1 MAEEPDSTARGAR
14 LGIVRDHIRF
24 ENAHDLAA
32 VLGTFG
38 SAARYDDE
46 PWDEHHV
53 GPDAVRSFYE
63 DLLRALPDLQIE
75 VRKEHTSREAVIVE
89 CVIRGMHGG
98 TWRDLPATGRRLEF
112 PLCGVYTFD
121 EGGKLAGERIYY
133 DRATVL
139 RQCGVFR
146 EPTSLSGRLLLFL
159 NHPVNIVA
167 ALLRQCFGAASPQSS
182 LRRES
187 RPQPER

>member
-1 MAEEPDSTARGAR
+1 MAEESNRAVPGGR
-14 LGIVRDHIRF
+14 LGMVRDHIRF
-24 ENAHDLAA
+24 ENAHDLTA
-32 VLGTFG
+32 VLATFG
-38 SAARYDDE
+38 SSARYDDE

-53 GPDAVRSFYE
+53 GRDAVRSFYE

-75 VRKEHTSREAVIVE
+75 VRQEHATGEAVIVE
-89 CVIRGMHGG
+89 CSIRGTHGG
-98 TWRDLPATGRRLEF
+98 TWRGLPATGRRLEF

-121 EGGKLAGERIYY
+121 EDGKLAGERIYY

-146 EPTSLSGRLLLFL
+146 EPTSLGGRLLLFL

-167 ALLRQCFGAASPQSS
+167 GLLRQCFGAASPQSS

>member
-1 MAEEPDSTARGAR
+1 MAEEPNGGTPSER
-14 LGIVRDHIRF
+14 LRTVRDHIRF
-24 ENAHDLAA
+24 ENAHDLPA

-38 SAARYDDE
+38 PSARYDDE

-53 GPDAVRSFYE
+53 GREAVRSFYE
-63 DLLRALPDLQIE
+63 NLLRALPDLRIE
-75 VRKEHTSREAVIVE
+75 VRKEHATSEAVIVE
-89 CVIRGMHGG
+89 CLIRGTHGG
-98 TWRDLPATGRRLEF
+98 SWRDLPATGRRIEF

-121 EGGKLAGERIYY
+121 EDGKLAGERIYY

-159 NHPVNIVA
+159 NHPLNIIS
-167 ALLRQCFGAASPQSS
+167 ALLRKSP
-182 LRRES
+182 
-187 RPQPER
+187 